1 MAALSAL
8 GTLCVS
14 IVQKLIAAVI
24 VWLVGKWVVNKLLG
38 IIDKGKGVEKLDPT
52 VRSFLHNSVKAV
64 LYVILVIAIIGVLGV
79 PMASV
84 ITVLASCGVAV
95 GMAMQGSLSNIAGGI
110 MLLVFRPF
118 AVGEYISAA
127 GSEGTVKELSIFYT
141 VLTSVDNKE
150 ITIPNGTLMNSTITN
165 FSREAKRRVDLTFSV
180 GKDSD
185 IEAVRKAMLDVMN
198 GNEKVL
204 KDPAPFAELSGG
216 TEHSMDF
223 TLRAWVNSA
232 DYWDVYFELTNAV
245 TKALGSAGAT
255 APAVRVIRE
264 EKTSA

>member
-1 MAALSAL
+1 MGTLSAL
-8 GTLCVS
+8 AASCVT
-14 IVQKLIAAVI
+14 IVEKLIAALL
-24 VWLVGKWVVNKLLG
+24 VWFIGKWVVNKLLG
-38 IIDKGKGVEKLDPT
+38 VVDKAKGVEKLDPT
-52 VRSFLHNSVKAV
+52 VRSFLHNFARGV
-64 LYVILVIAIIGVLGV
+64 LYVILVIAIIGILGV

-84 ITVLASCGVAV
+84 ITVLASCGVAI

-141 VLTSVDNKE
+141 VLITIDNKE
-150 ITIPNGTLMNSTITN
+150 VTIPNGTLMNSTITN
-165 FSREAKRRVDLTFSV
+165 FSREEKRRVDLTFSV

-198 GNEKVL
+198 ANGKVL

-232 DYWDVYFELTNAV
+232 DYWDVYFELTKAV
-245 TKALGSAGAT
+245 TKALGNAGAT

-264 EKTSA
+264 DKASA